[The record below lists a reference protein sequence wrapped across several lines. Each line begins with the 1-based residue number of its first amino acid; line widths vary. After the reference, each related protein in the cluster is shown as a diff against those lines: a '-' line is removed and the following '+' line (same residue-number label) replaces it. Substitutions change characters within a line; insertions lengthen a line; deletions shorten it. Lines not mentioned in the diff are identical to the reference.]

1 MIEIMRGM
9 NMSVGACGMKMNK
22 ILRLFVF
29 QSILLVTACAT
40 APDTAASPLALTDCI
55 LSTPGMAFEVS
66 AECGTLAVL
75 ENPSNPQGREINL
88 NIAVVPAISHG
99 AEAAPLFVLA
109 GGPGQSIVETFPAMY
124 GSLYRIHETRDI
136 VLVDQRGTG
145 KSNPLRCLDSNDE
158 SLSDE
163 QAIALLKECPKTLDA
178 DLRYYTTD
186 LAMQDLDQV
195 RAALGYQSI
204 NLYGVSYGTRAA
216 LTYVKMYPK
225 QVRSVVL
232 DAVVDPAFV
241 LYQDAAQDGQ
251 KSLDFFLTRCEVDQD
266 CASAYPKLREELNS
280 ILQELDK
287 TPAVIT
293 IPHPNTAKPLELTVT
308 KAFFT
313 NMLFNTLYSPDLVA
327 LLPLSIHQAYI
338 QKNYTPLVAQAY
350 LLDGG
355 VYDGMFYAVTCSEDA
370 PLLSAVKAK
379 KAGAKSIFGDR
390 SLDFIEV
397 CKAWAKG
404 DAPPVLRAPVS
415 SDIPVLIL
423 SGESDP
429 ITPPWHA
436 EHLSKTLTNSLHL
449 IFKGMGHGNANTECV
464 TKIIDKFIE
473 GATIKGLDTSCVKA
487 VMPPPFFI
495 NFSGPQP

>member
-1 MIEIMRGM
+1 MP
-9 NMSVGACGMKMNK
+9 
-22 ILRLFVF
+22 LRKLLPSLLFQF
-29 QSILLVTACAT
+29 ILLVTACSAIPNTAT
-40 APDTAASPLALTDCI
+40 SSIALTDCT
-55 LSTPGMAFEVS
+55 LSSPGIPNQVS
-66 AECGTLAVL
+66 AKCGTLAVL
-75 ENPSNPQGREINL
+75 ENPSNPQGRRINL
-88 NIAVVPAISHG
+88 NIAVVPAISRG
-99 AEAAPLFVLA
+99 ADADPLFVLA
-109 GGPGQSIVETFPAMY
+109 GGPGQSIVEAFPAMY
-124 GSLYRIHETRDI
+124 GGLYRVHEKRDI
-136 VLVDQRGTG
+136 ILVDQRGTG

-158 SLSDE
+158 ALNDE

-178 DLRYYTTD
+178 DLKYYTTD
-186 LAMQDLDQV
+186 LAMQDLDKV
-195 RAALGYQSI
+195 RTALGYESI

-216 LTYVKMYPK
+216 LTYLKMYPK

-370 PLLSAVKAK
+370 PLLSAVEAK

-423 SGESDP
+423 SGEADP

-473 GATIKGLDTSCVKA
+473 GATIKGLDTFCVKA